1 MNYQRSYFYIVV
13 SILFLAGCV
22 NSGGN
27 LPTSS
32 TQVKPTAPAVNTLSA
47 AERIKLQDELMQI
60 QERIAECSRK
70 ELNTRDGR
78 MVNSQILALSENN
91 PVVSRLMV
99 SGQRTSTAQ
108 KASLQRYIKQTQHC
122 RAIAQQIKQERLLAV
137 YTRYFGGVDVVYA
150 DLLSGKSTIG
160 QANQR
165 MQNLKLAA
173 RTQWAQVINS
183 INGF

>member
-27 LPTSS
+27 LPTIS

-47 AERIKLQDELMQI
+47 AERIKLQEELMQI

>member
-1 MNYQRSYFYIVV
+1 MNYQRSYFYLVV
-13 SILFLAGCV
+13 SLVFLAGCV

-27 LPTSS
+27 LPASS
-32 TQVKPTAPAVNTLSA
+32 TQVKPTAPAVSTLSA
-47 AERIKLQDELMQI
+47 AERNQLQKEMTQI

-78 MVNSQILALSENN
+78 TVNSQILALSENN
-91 PVVSRLMV
+91 PVVNRLMV
-99 SGQRTSTAQ
+99 SGQRITSTQ

-122 RAIAQQIKQERLLAV
+122 RAITQQIKQERLLAV

-173 RTQWAQVINS
+173 RTQWAQAIDS

>member
-47 AERIKLQDELMQI
+47 AERIKLQEELMQI

-78 MVNSQILALSENN
+78 IVNSQILALSENN

-99 SGQRTSTAQ
+99 SGQRTSSAQ
-108 KASLQRYIKQTQHC
+108 KASLQRYIKQTQYC

>member
-1 MNYQRSYFYIVV
+1 MNYQRSYFYIVL
-13 SILFLAGCV
+13 SLLFLAGCV

-27 LPTSS
+27 LPISS
-32 TQVKPTAPAVNTLSA
+32 AQVKPTAPAVNTLSA
-47 AERIKLQDELMQI
+47 AERIKLQEELMQI

-78 MVNSQILALSENN
+78 IVNSQILALSENN

-122 RAIAQQIKQERLLAV
+122 RSIAQQIKQERLLAV
-137 YTRYFGGVDVVYA
+137 YTHYFGGVDVVYA

-173 RTQWAQVINS
+173 RTQWAQAINS

>member
-1 MNYQRSYFYIVV
+1 MNYQRSCFYIVV

-47 AERIKLQDELMQI
+47 AERIKLQEELMQI

-78 MVNSQILALSENN
+78 IVNSQILALSENN

-99 SGQRTSTAQ
+99 SGQRTSSAQ
-108 KASLQRYIKQTQHC
+108 KASLQRYIKQTQYC

-173 RTQWAQVINS
+173 RTQWAQAINS